1 MSHKE
6 DWEKIENFEQG
17 KQINTI
23 NKYGFDIYE
32 NFKKKTSKEY
42 LKKKN
47 IFKRI
52 ITSISIIIFLFLILN
67 YYLDILKYMR
77 INELNGQYSL
87 SFNEKRAGLNITGNG
102 FYIYNVEEIPELEI
116 HGFLHRGNDI
126 FIEDTTERMY
136 KYFFEKWKDPDKSKF
151 HIDESYEDY
160 KYGLH
165 TEKNWFLRFKTYIEV
180 NSYEEMLEATEIII
194 KFRNYMSYPEMII
207 ESYIK
212 YGDRF
217 ILPHN
222 VSHQTDEEIRNM
234 AKSEFLDNNSNYN
247 YNRLKNEES

>member
-1 MSHKE
+1 MGNKE

-32 NFKKKTSKEY
+32 NFQKKTSKEY
-42 LKKKN
+42 FKKKRY
-47 IFKRI
+47 FKRI
-52 ITSISIIIFLFLILN
+52 IIVISIIILIFLILN
-67 YYLDILKYMR
+67 YCLDIFKYMR

-87 SFNEKRAGLNITGNG
+87 SFNEEKAGLNIIGNG
-102 FYIYNVEEIPELEI
+102 FLIYKVEEIPELEI
-116 HGFLHRGNDI
+116 HAFLHRANDI

-136 KYFFEKWKDPDKSKF
+136 KYFFEKWEDPDKSKF
-151 HIDESYEDY
+151 HVEESYEDY
-160 KYGLH
+160 TYGLRK
-165 TEKNWFLRFKTYIEV
+165 EKNWFLKFKTYIEV

-194 KFRNYMSYPEMII
+194 RFRKYMSYPKMLID
-207 ESYIK
+207 SYIK

-222 VSHQTDEEIRNM
+222 VSHQTDDEIREM
-234 AKSEFLDNNSNYN
+234 AKKLFLDNNTNYN
-247 YNRLKNEES
+247 YN